1 MSGDLRVL
9 IAPILSLAMGLVAL
23 VFPETFARQT
33 GLTADG
39 PLGRSE
45 LRAVFGGVF
54 IGIGLAC
61 VLLGSTAAHLVGAAA
76 FLGGATAK
84 LLSAALERGV
94 LPAALPGLLVDLVL
108 GALFVWGAAAVAPG

>member
-1 MSGDLRVL
+1 MRSALPAL
-9 IAPILSLAMGLVAL
+9 IAPLLSLMMGLVAL

-33 GLTADG
+33 GLAADG

-61 VLLGSTAAHLVGAAA
+61 VLLGSAAAHVVGAAA
-76 FLGGATAK
+76 FLGGAAAK
-84 LLSAALERGV
+84 LLSAVLERGV

-108 GALFVWGAAAVAPG
+108 GALFVWGAAAVAPR